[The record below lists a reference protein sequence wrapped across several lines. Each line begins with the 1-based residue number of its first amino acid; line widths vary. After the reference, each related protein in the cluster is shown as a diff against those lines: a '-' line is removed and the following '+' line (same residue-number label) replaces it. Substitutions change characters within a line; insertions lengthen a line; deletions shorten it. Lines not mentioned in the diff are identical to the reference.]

1 MHLLVRERV
10 SIDEEEGAVDLDL
23 APADLVF
30 LSFSDGDLA
39 AIEAAGRRTGIGV
52 AAASLARLAHP
63 MSVDLLAERTV
74 PGAGAVL
81 VRLLGGLDRWRY
93 GAEELAAAC
102 RRARVPLALVR
113 GEGPDDPRLAALST
127 VDADALRRLEAMLRE
142 GGAENAA
149 RAVRLGASLGGRH
162 PATADEPLILPACGT
177 HDFGAACPEPTARA
191 VLVFYRSH
199 LHAADTAP
207 LAALAHVLAA
217 RGIAVRGVFVDS
229 LKSTCTASHVRAL
242 LHAASPDIIL
252 NATGF
257 AARGPS
263 GTSPLEGAECPVL
276 QLTLAASDEAAWRSS
291 PRGLAP
297 ADLAMMV
304 ILPELDGRL
313 ATPLLACKTATADGR
328 RFAPVAGGVGA
339 VADRAAGWIRLRR
352 ARPSER
358 RLAIVLSDYPGAAGT
373 SHARG
378 YAVGLDTVASLGVIL
393 DLLVGAGY
401 ATERRDAAAIA
412 AFLRDAAPGETL
424 RLGHVLVALQPA
436 RDADVTDR
444 RASYHDAAAPPSP
457 AYLAFYE
464 ELRRAFDAHAI
475 LHLGTHGTL
484 EWLPGKAAGLTAACL
499 PTALTGGLPVIY
511 PFIVSNP
518 GEAAVAKRRLGA
530 VTIGHLTPPLVAATL
545 SGDAH
550 AVERLLDEYAEADGL
565 DRKRAALL
573 RRTILER
580 ARDAGLLAEAGAA
593 DTDDAD
599 ALTRLDSHLCDV
611 KELRIA
617 DGLHVFATAPPARA
631 ALLDAVGAANAAS
644 LDACAPGEAAALLAA
659 LDGRFV
665 PPGPAG
671 APSRGRLDVLP
682 TGRNLAGIDPRQ
694 APTPSAF
701 TLARRNADLL
711 LGRHAQEHGEP
722 LATLVLDLWG
732 SATLRTGGE
741 DLALAF
747 VLLGVEPAH
756 DEAGRLAGVTVL
768 SIAELG
774 RPRVDVTLRISG
786 VFRDN
791 FAGQI
796 ALFDRAVRLVAAR
809 HEDAAD
815 NPLAA
820 SPGARVFGPAPGG
833 YGVAA
838 EAWVASS
845 AWSYGAGG
853 DAQPDGAQPDGARPG
868 GAQPD
873 GAQPDGA
880 QPGGAQPDG
889 ARPDAPALAARVARA
904 QAFLHHQ
911 DHAETDILD
920 GPEHAAHEGGFAR
933 AAREAGRNPAIY
945 HADITG
951 AAPRIRLAHEE
962 IARVVRGRLANPQ
975 WLAGQRRH
983 GLRGASEMAR
993 GVEALAAFARLLPH
1007 RFDAQFDLVHA
1018 ALLADR
1024 DNAAFLADANP
1035 AALAAIAHML
1045 AAMRT
1050 EGRWH
1055 PRRNDL

>member
-39 AIEAAGRRTGIGV
+39 SIASAGRRTGIAV
-52 AAASLARLAHP
+52 ATASLARLAHP
-63 MSVDLLAERTV
+63 MSVDLFAERTL
-74 PGAGAVL
+74 PGAGAVV

-93 GAEELAAAC
+93 GAEEFSHAC

-113 GEGPDDPRLAALST
+113 GEGPEDPRLAALST
-127 VDADALRRLEAMLRE
+127 VDAPILRRLEAMLRE
-142 GGAENAA
+142 GGAENAS
-149 RAVRLGASLGGRH
+149 RAVRLGAALGGRG
-162 PATADEPLILPACGT
+162 PASDHEALILPACGT
-177 HDFGAACPEPTARA
+177 HDFGARCPDPTARA
-191 VLVFYRSH
+191 ILVFYRSH

-207 LAALAHVLAA
+207 LAALAHALAA

-229 LKSTCTASHVRAL
+229 LKSVCTGSHVAAL
-242 LHAASPDIIL
+242 LHAASPDLIL

-257 AARGPS
+257 AARG
-263 GTSPLEGAECPVL
+263 GDGNSPLDAADCPVL
-276 QLTLAASDEAAWRSS
+276 QLTLTGSDEAVWRAS
-291 PRGLAP
+291 PRGLSP

-304 ILPELDGRL
+304 VLPELDGRL
-313 ATPLLACKTATADGR
+313 ATPLLGCKTETADGR
-328 RFAPVAGGVGA
+328 LFASVADGVAA

-352 ARPSER
+352 TRPQHR
-358 RLAIVLSDYPGAAGT
+358 RIAIVLSDYPGAAGT

-378 YAVGLDTVASLGVIL
+378 YAVGLDTFASLAVIL
-393 DLLVGAGY
+393 DLLVRAGY
-401 ATERRDAAAIA
+401 ATERRDAASLA
-412 AFLRDAAPGETL
+412 AALRDAAPGETL
-424 RLGHVLVALQPA
+424 RLGHVLLALQPP
-436 RDADVTDR
+436 RDAATTDR
-444 RASYHDAAAPPSP
+444 RANYHDATTPPGP
-457 AYLAFYE
+457 GYVAFYQD
-464 ELRRAFDAHAI
+464 LRGSFAAHAI

-484 EWLPGKAAGLTAACL
+484 EWLPGKAAGLTADCV
-499 PTALTGGLPVIY
+499 PTRLTGGLPVIY

-530 VTIGHLTPPLVAATL
+530 VTIGHLTPPLVQAKL
-545 SGDAH
+545 SGEARE
-550 AVERLLDEYAEADGL
+550 VERLLDELAEADGL
-565 DRKRAALL
+565 DRRRAALL

-580 ARDAGLLAEAGAA
+580 ARDAGLLAEAGAEDA
-593 DTDDAD
+593 DDVD
-599 ALTRLDSHLCDV
+599 ALTRLDNHLCDV
-611 KELRIA
+611 KELRIG
-617 DGLHVFATAPPARA
+617 DGLHVFATAPHASH
-631 ALLDAVGAANAAS
+631 ALLEAFGPGCEAAV
-644 LDACAPGEAAALLAA
+644 DACAPAEAAALLAA

-671 APSRGRLDVLP
+671 SPSRGRTDVLP

-711 LGRHAQEHGEP
+711 LRRHAQEHGEP

-747 VLLGVEPAH
+747 VLLGVEPVH
-756 DEAGRLAGVTVL
+756 DEAGRLAGVSVL
-768 SIAELG
+768 SPAELG

-796 ALFDRAVRLVAAR
+796 ALFDRAVRLVAGR
-809 HEDAAD
+809 TDEGVD

-820 SPGARVFGPAPGG
+820 AVGPRVFGPAPGG

-845 AWSYGAGG
+845 AWSYGAG
-853 DAQPDGAQPDGARPG
+853 DAATPDGD
-868 GAQPD
+868 
-873 GAQPDGA
+873 
-880 QPGGAQPDG
+880 
-889 ARPDAPALAARVARA
+889 ALAARVRGA

-920 GPEHAAHEGGFAR
+920 GPEHAAHAGGFAS
-933 AAREAGRNPAIY
+933 AAREAGQTPAIY

-951 AAPRIRLAHEE
+951 GTPRIRFAREE

-983 GLRGASEMAR
+983 GMRGASEMAR
-993 GVEALAAFARLLPH
+993 GVEALASFARLLPH

-1018 ALLADR
+1018 AILADR
-1024 DNAAFLADANP
+1024 ENAAFLAEANP
-1035 AALAAIAHML
+1035 AAHAAILHTL
-1045 AAMRT
+1045 AAMRA
-1050 EGRWH
+1050 EARWH

>member
-39 AIEAAGRRTGIGV
+39 SVKSAGRRTGIGI

-63 MSVDLLAERTV
+63 MSVDLFAERTV
-74 PGAGAVL
+74 PGAGAVV
-81 VRLLGGLDRWRY
+81 VRLLGGLDPWRY
-93 GAEELAAAC
+93 GAEELFQSC
-102 RRARVPLALVR
+102 RKARVPLAILR
-113 GEGPDDPRLAALST
+113 GDGAEDPRLAALST
-127 VDADALRRLEAMLRE
+127 VDAATRRRLEAMLRE

-149 RAVRLGASLGGRH
+149 RAVRLGAALGGRC
-162 PATADEPLILPACGT
+162 PASDDEALILPAVGT
-177 HDFGAACPEPTARA
+177 HDFGVRCVAPSARA

-207 LAALAHVLAA
+207 LASLARELAT
-217 RGIAVRGVFVDS
+217 RGIAARGVFVDS
-229 LKSTCTASHVRAL
+229 LKSVCSASHVAAL

-257 AARGPS
+257 AARGAD
-263 GTSPLEGAECPVL
+263 GTSPLDAACCPVL
-276 QLTLAASDEAAWRSS
+276 QLTLTGSDEAAWRAS

-304 ILPELDGRL
+304 VLPELDGRL
-313 ATPLLACKTATADGR
+313 ATPLLGCKTETADGR
-328 RFAPVAGGVGA
+328 RFAAVTDSVAA
-339 VADRAAGWIRLRR
+339 VADRASGWIRLRQTDE
-352 ARPSER
+352 AHR
-358 RLAIVLSDYPGAAGT
+358 RIAIVLSDYPGAAGT

-378 YAVGLDTVASLGVIL
+378 YAVGLDTFASLAVIL
-393 DLLVGAGY
+393 DLLVRAGY
-401 ATERRDAAAIA
+401 ATERRDSGALAVA
-412 AFLRDAAPGETL
+412 LRDAAPGGTL
-424 RLGHVLVALQPA
+424 RLGNILVALQPA
-436 RDADVTDR
+436 RDAAAADR
-444 RASYHDAAAPPSP
+444 RANYHDAATPPSP
-457 AYLAFYE
+457 AYLAFYRDLARE
-464 ELRRAFDAHAI
+464 KFGAHAI

-484 EWLPGKAAGLTAACL
+484 EWLPGKAAGLTAECL
-499 PTALTGGLPVIY
+499 PTRLTSGLPVIY

-530 VTIGHLTPPLVAATL
+530 VTIGHLTPPLVQARL
-545 SGDAH
+545 SGEARE
-550 AVERLLDEYAEADGL
+550 VERLLDEHAEADGL
-565 DRKRAALL
+565 DRRRATLL

-580 ARDAGLLAEAGAA
+580 ARDAGLLAEAGAEGA
-593 DTDDAD
+593 PDLD
-599 ALTRLDSHLCDV
+599 ALTRLDNHLCDI
-611 KELRIA
+611 KELRIG
-617 DGLHVFATAPPARA
+617 DGLHVFATAPHARQ
-631 ALLDAVGAANAAS
+631 ALLETLGPGCEAA
-644 LDACAPGEAAALLAA
+644 LDACAPAEAAALLAA

-671 APSRGRLDVLP
+671 SPSRGRLDVLP

-711 LGRHAQEHGEP
+711 LRRHAQEHGEP

-741 DLALAF
+741 DFALAF
-747 VLLGVEPAH
+747 VLLGVEPVH
-756 DEAGRLAGVTVL
+756 DEAGRLAGISVL
-768 SIAELG
+768 SPAELG

-796 ALFDRAVRLVAAR
+796 ALFDRAVQLVTAR
-809 HEDAAD
+809 ADEGDD

-820 SPGARVFGPAPGG
+820 VPGPRVFGPAPGG

-845 AWSYGAGG
+845 AWSYGAG
-853 DAQPDGAQPDGARPG
+853 DAAT
-868 GAQPD
+868 
-873 GAQPDGA
+873 
-880 QPGGAQPDG
+880 
-889 ARPDAPALAARVARA
+889 PDADALAARVRTA

-920 GPEHAAHEGGFAR
+920 GPEHAAHEGGFAQAAR
-933 AAREAGRNPAIY
+933 AAGQAPAIY

-951 AAPRIRLAHEE
+951 GAPRIRLAREE

-983 GLRGASEMAR
+983 GMRGASEMAR
-993 GVEALAAFARLLPH
+993 GVEALASFARLLPD
-1007 RFDAQFDLVHA
+1007 RFDAQFDLVHT
-1018 ALLADR
+1018 ALLGHEE
-1024 DNAAFLADANP
+1024 NARFLAIANP
-1035 AALAAIAHML
+1035 AAREAILLTL
-1045 AAMRT
+1045 AAMRA

-1055 PRRNDL
+1055 PRRNDLEFPP